1 MNDAFRIFQPLYA
14 LTGACLAA
22 FLTCGMASVSA
33 VEPIVESR
41 LIANRVLTVAG
52 AEVFKPADKA
62 NPGDVI
68 EYRARYAN
76 KGAIGVAALA
86 ATIPV
91 PPGTEYWNGTA
102 RPNGA
107 LASADGINF
116 SQMPL
121 KRSVRTA
128 DGKTRDELVPTAEY
142 RALRWELG
150 ALPAGADAVVSLRV
164 RVTPATPPAKK

>member
-1 MNDAFRIFQPLYA
+1 MNDAIRIFSPLSDLMGMCLVA
-14 LTGACLAA
+14 L
-22 FLTCGMASVSA
+22 LTCGVVSA
-33 VEPIVESR
+33 SALEPTVESQ
-41 LIANRVLTVAG
+41 LVANRVVTLAG

-68 EYRARYAN
+68 EYRARYVN

-91 PPGTEYWNGTA
+91 PPGTEYWTGTA

-116 SQMPL
+116 SAMPL
-121 KRSVRTA
+121 RRAVRTD
-128 DGKTRDELVPTAEY
+128 DGKTRDELVPTMEY

-164 RVTPATPPAKK
+164 RVTPTTPPAKK